1 MSVPGPAAMPC
12 QNDGACLAHRC
23 NVQYGKCAFPC
34 QTPNDCAAGMGCM
47 MGVCAPK
54 LPGQP

>member
-1 MSVPGPAAMPC
+1 MPC